1 MREVQRRLA
10 RRGYRP
16 GPVDGR
22 FGARTRAAVIWFQ
35 TKHGLPR
42 TGRVD
47 ARSVAT
53 LRETRDARAHARDR
67 GRPAPPAQQEAG
79 APAVPLPAAASERAD
94 RTWLLLAWRR

>member
-1 MREVQRRLA
+1 MREVQRRLV

-53 LRETRDARAHARDR
+53 LRQT
-67 GRPAPPAQQEAG
+67 P
-79 APAVPLPAAASERAD
+79 ERAA
-94 RTWLLLAWRR
+94 RP